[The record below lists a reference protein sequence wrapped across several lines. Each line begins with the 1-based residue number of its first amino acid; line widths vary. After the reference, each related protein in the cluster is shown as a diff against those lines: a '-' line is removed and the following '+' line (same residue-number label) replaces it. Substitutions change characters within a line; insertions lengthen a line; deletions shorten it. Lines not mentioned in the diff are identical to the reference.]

1 MPTFNYSID
10 VLADCIKAYSVLK
23 NVSDYSSFM
32 GSVKDVKI
40 VSKNGNVLLTHW
52 KVLYDGVPIDWQE
65 EIIFNDSDY
74 SVKFKSVSGSYSRF
88 GTWKVFTNNKNN
100 KTSIS
105 LDITYDWNAPNF
117 ESYFGD
123 VYKQK
128 ADKATKGMLYALKKR
143 LSK

>member
-10 VLADCIKAYSVLK
+10 VFADCNKAYSVLK
-23 NVSDYSSFM
+23 NVSEYSSFM
-32 GSVKDVKI
+32 GSVKEVKI
-40 VSKNGNVLLTHW
+40 ISKNDNVLLTQW
-52 KVLYDGVPIDWQE
+52 NVLYDGVPIDWQE

-74 SVKFKSVSGSYSRF
+74 SVKFKSVSGNYSRR

-117 ESYFGD
+117 ASYFGD
-123 VYKQK
+123 VYNQK